1 MAYHVV
7 LRRNGAK
14 VGHFGPFTTKKQAIA
29 QGQVL
34 ADDSARDVVVSVEP
48 QRKKATTKK
57 KRTNTRKK
65 KKHPATYILPSGKKI
80 NQGISAALGQEKV
93 VRTKYGSLVVYGHYK
108 QQTGQY
114 DIQYLR
120 EGAYQPTF

>member
-1 MAYHVV
+1 MGYNVV

-34 ADDSARDVVVSVEP
+34 ADDAARDVVVSVEP

-57 KRTNTRKK
+57 KKRTNTRRKRK
-65 KKHPATYILPSGKKI
+65 NGPTLGKPHYPFAEKEKLYATFTDARLY
-80 NQGISAALGQEKV
+80 SAMQDAMATSRAQQDWNS
-93 VRTKYGSLVVYGHYK
+93 TGS
-108 QQTGQY
+108 
-114 DIQYLR
+114 
-120 EGAYQPTF
+120 